1 VNSSVIRFSN
11 TMVDDDS
18 LIPDLDWL
26 AASCDPDDTWHGP
39 GPMLLNLQPWME
51 HLYTSG
57 HGNLVAA
64 TYAAAE
70 TARSHWDTW
79 LARSR
84 NVALESI
91 LDAQPPTGQ
100 LAAVRRWLDSP
111 TDEHKT
117 LAIDTIDL
125 TKQLHWFDEEYGD
138 VWFDEPGMWAVESSE
153 YCVLSL
159 TGAPDSQ
166 DTLATF
172 ATISVSCAVN
182 SFRTSA
188 DDDIRNSFAVVLAAI
203 RRQLTNAG

>member
-1 VNSSVIRFSN
+1 
-11 TMVDDDS
+11 MVDDDS

-26 AASCDPDDTWHGP
+26 AASGDPDDTWHGP
-39 GPMLLNLQPWME
+39 GPMLVNLQPWME
-51 HLYTSG
+51 HLYASD
-57 HGNLVAA
+57 N
-64 TYAAAE
+64 
-70 TARSHWDTW
+70 W

-84 NVALESI
+84 NIALESI

-111 TDEHKT
+111 TDEHKM
-117 LAIDTIDL
+117 LALDTIDL
-125 TKQLHWFDEEYGD
+125 TKQLHWFHEEYCD

-159 TGAPDSQ
+159 TGDPYSQ
-166 DTLATF
+166 DTFATF

-188 DDDIRNSFAVVLAAI
+188 ADIRDAFAVVMDAI